1 MPVFISINLALS
13 LLVPSKQPLLAI
25 LNHPIVFYIGCII
38 MLLSFLSYVFLKL
51 NININYDLFLSAT
64 VLVWYQ
70 NWQPLFVDNSPIFY
84 FYPIYFTFISA
95 AIPLFIISQHQN
107 IDFHSRKTMR
117 SLYQKSRLQPG
128 TIMLG
133 STLSLMLPE
142 HFLLY
147 PITVT
152 LLLLNHAFVKLL
164 E

>member
-13 LLVPSKQPLLAI
+13 FLVQSKHSLLAI
-25 LNHPIVFYIGCII
+25 LNNPAVFYIGSAI
-38 MLLSFLSYVFLKL
+38 MLLSFSSYFFLKHS
-51 NININYDLFLSAT
+51 INVIYDLFLSAT

-70 NWQPLFVDNSPIFY
+70 NWHPLFIDNSPIFY

-95 AIPLFIISQHQN
+95 AIPLFIISQHQH

-117 SLYQKSRLQPG
+117 SLYQKSKLQPG

-133 STLSLMLPE
+133 ITLSLMLPE

>member
-13 LLVPSKQPLLAI
+13 FLVQSKHSLLAI
-25 LNHPIVFYIGCII
+25 LNNPAVFYIGSTI
-38 MLLSFLSYVFLKL
+38 MLLSFLSYFFLKHS
-51 NININYDLFLSAT
+51 INVIYDLFLSAT

-70 NWQPLFVDNSPIFY
+70 NWQPLFIDNSPIFY

-95 AIPLFIISQHQN
+95 AIPLFIISQHQH
-107 IDFHSRKTMR
+107 IDSHSRKTMR

-128 TIMLG
+128 MIMLG
-133 STLSLMLPE
+133 ISLSLMLPE

-152 LLLLNHAFVKLL
+152 LLLLNHALVKLL